1 MESVA
6 AFVWNRWQLC
16 RGIGGRIHLE
26 SVAALAWNTHLGNI
40 KKKHQKIWG
49 FKAGLFIGES
59 CMLSVFFA
67 EEFYR
72 VKVPMKF

>member
-26 SVAALAWNTHLGNI
+26 SVAALAWNTQGVETIVAHNKGVDGI
-40 KKKHQKIWG
+40 
-49 FKAGLFIGES
+49 ALFQEVLIE
-59 CMLSVFFA
+59 
-67 EEFYR
+67 R
-72 VKVPMKF
+72 